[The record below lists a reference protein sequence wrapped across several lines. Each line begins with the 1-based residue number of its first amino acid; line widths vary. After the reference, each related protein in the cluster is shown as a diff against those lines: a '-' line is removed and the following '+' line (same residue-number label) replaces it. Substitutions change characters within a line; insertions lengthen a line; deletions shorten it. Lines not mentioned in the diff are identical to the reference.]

1 VARLLPNAP
10 AHQSAVRSWREEFG
24 MLLLSVLGLL
34 NGVLPPAG
42 EMRPAEA
49 RPGLSFGNA
58 EPYPAL
64 NALFERKEGWVGA
77 DGAHSVDLGAGR
89 RLWLFSDTWVG
100 QVCGGKRLDATIV
113 NNSVGL
119 QEGSGKASKVRF
131 AFRRDAGS
139 KAGAIFT
146 PADGRGWFW
155 LQAGAYVDKK
165 LFVFL
170 SQVEKGNQQ
179 GPFGFRQV
187 GQSLGVVS
195 NPDDDPT
202 AWRCEQRKLP
212 CTVFR
217 PERELTFGTAVLRD
231 DDYLYVYGTD
241 EDVKPTGPDR
251 YLIVARA
258 PLPRIR
264 DFTAWRFYDGH
275 DWSEDFRASKRMVSG
290 MASEGSVSYLP
301 DMKQYVLVY
310 TDGGLSDRILARTAP
325 APVGPWSAP
334 TVIYR
339 CPEPGRDRKLFCYGA
354 KAHPTLA
361 HGDELVVS
369 YVANSF
375 DLWQVAAD
383 ATVYLSRFI
392 RVKYGKAE

>member
-1 VARLLPNAP
+1 VSRSP
-10 AHQSAVRSWREEFG
+10 A
-24 MLLLSVLGLL
+24 
-34 NGVLPPAG
+34 
-42 EMRPAEA
+42 
-49 RPGLSFGNA
+49 
-58 EPYPAL
+58 
-64 NALFERKEGWVGA
+64 
-77 DGAHSVDLGAGR
+77 GAGR
-89 RLWLFSDTWVG
+89 YEHRWSVSPSQWREKALLRVPLPGREGQPKLF
-100 QVCGGKRLDATIV
+100 
-113 NNSVGL
+113 
-119 QEGSGKASKVRF
+119 
-131 AFRRDAGS
+131 
-139 KAGAIFT
+139 
-146 PADGRGWFW
+146 
-155 LQAGAYVDKK
+155 
-165 LFVFL
+165 FVFL
-170 SQVEKGNQQ
+170 SRVERGNQT

-187 GQSLGVVS
+187 GQSLGIVP

-212 CTVFR
+212 CTLFS
-217 PERELTFGTAVLRD
+217 PERQLTFGAAVLRD
-231 DDYLYVYGTD
+231 HDYLYVYGTD

-251 YLIVARA
+251 YLIVAGV

-264 DFTAWRFYDGH
+264 DLAAWRFYNGQ
-275 DWSEDFRASKRMVSG
+275 DWSEDFRASKRMVGG

-325 APVGPWSAP
+325 SPVGPWSAP
-334 TVIYR
+334 AVIYR

-361 HGDELVVS
+361 QGNELVVS

-383 ATVYLSRFI
+383 ATVYLPRFI